1 MLCINEA
8 KYAGGYNIH
17 LIFNNGMEGT
27 ANLERTIFDDKRR
40 VFSKLKEKS
49 HFKNFKVDHCTV
61 IWFDELDLTPEYL
74 FYLVFKKD
82 RDFQE
87 QFKQWGFT

>member
-1 MLCINEA
+1 MREVIISTLYSTMAWKVLPILKEL
-8 KYAGGYNIH
+8 Y
-17 LIFNNGMEGT
+17 LMTREEF
-27 ANLERTIFDDKRR
+27 F
-40 VFSKLKEKS
+40 LKEKS

-61 IWFDELDLTPEYL
+61 IWFYELDLAPEYL

-87 QFKQWGFT
+87 QFKQWGFS